1 MKLNL
6 LEALDIFT
14 EMERRME
21 EMNIEK
27 DNEEARL
34 TIYCQVLMERIIY

>member
-14 EMERRME
+14 EMERRMD
-21 EMNIEK
+21 EMNIERS
-27 DNEEARL
+27 NEEARL
-34 TIYCQVLMERIIY
+34 TIYCQVLMERIRH

>member
-21 EMNIEK
+21 KMNLEI

-34 TIYCQVLMERIIY
+34 MCYWQMLMERIRY